1 MDLSG
6 KRIVVTGAAGGIGLA
21 MAKAAL
27 ERGAEHAVLV
37 DLDEERLAQAAAGIG
52 DRASAVAGDD
62 ADAALL
68 KRAFDAAG
76 QVDAFFAN
84 AGIGTGAG
92 LGERDD
98 WAATMRVNI
107 EAHVTAAQLL
117 IPRWLERGAG
127 LWVTTASAAG
137 VLTQIGDAPY
147 SVSKAAAVSFAEWL
161 AITYGDRGI
170 QVHCLAPMGVN
181 TNLLNAG
188 LDADSQSVNV
198 VAAAG
203 QILEPEDVAK
213 DVMDAIEANRF
224 MVLPHPEVAEYE
236 RRRAADRDRWLA
248 GMSRL
253 WSGLRERG
261 SV

>member
-37 DLDEERLAQAAAGIG
+37 DLDEERVEAAAAGIG
-52 DRASAVAGDD
+52 EQASAVAGDV

-68 KRAFDAAG
+68 KRAFDVSG
-76 QVDAFFAN
+76 RVDGFFAN

-92 LGERDD
+92 LGGADD

-117 IPRWLERGAG
+117 IPVWCERGEG

-203 QILEPEDVAK
+203 QILEPEEVAT

-224 MVLPHPEVAEYE
+224 MVLPHPEVAEF
-236 RRRAADRDRWLA
+236 RRRKVDDTDRWLA
-248 GMSRL
+248 GMRRL
-253 WSGLRERG
+253 QGAVPG
-261 SV
+261 A

>member
-21 MAKAAL
+21 LAKAGL

-37 DLDEERLAQAAAGIG
+37 DLDQERVERAVAGIG
-52 DRASAVAGDD
+52 EQASAVAGDV

-68 KRAFDAAG
+68 KRAFEAAG
-76 QVDAFFAN
+76 RVDGFFAN
-84 AGIGTGAG
+84 AGIGTGSG
-92 LGERDD
+92 LGDDDD
-98 WAATMRVNI
+98 WAPTMRVNI
-107 EAHVTAAQLL
+107 EAHVTAARLL
-117 IPRWLERGAG
+117 IPVWLQRGEG

-147 SVSKAAAVSFAEWL
+147 SVSKAAAVAFAEWL

-170 QVHCLAPMGVN
+170 QVHCLCPMGVN

-203 QILEPEDVAK
+203 RILEPEDVAGE
-213 DVMDAIEANRF
+213 VMGAIEANRF
-224 MVLPHPEVAEYE
+224 MVLPHPEVAEF
-236 RRRAADRDRWLA
+236 RRRKVADTDRWLA
-248 GMSRL
+248 GMRRL
-253 WSGLRERG
+253 QGAVPG
-261 SV
+261 A

>member
-1 MDLSG
+1 MDLTG

-37 DLDEERLAQAAAGIG
+37 DLDSERVAHAAEAIG
-52 DRASAVAGDD
+52 DQASAVAGDV

-68 KRAFDAAG
+68 KRAFEAAG
-76 QVDAFFAN
+76 RVDGFFAN
-84 AGIGTGAG
+84 AGIGTGGG
-92 LGERDD
+92 LGGQDD
-98 WAATMRVNI
+98 WAPTMRVNI
-107 EAHVTAAQLL
+107 EAHITAAQLL
-117 IPRWLERGAG
+117 VPTWLERGEG

-137 VLTQIGDAPY
+137 VLMQIGDAAY
-147 SVSKAAAVSFAEWL
+147 TVSKAAAVAFAEWL
-161 AITYGDRGI
+161 SVTYGDCGI

-203 QILEPEDVAK
+203 EILEPEDVANE
-213 DVMDAIEANRF
+213 VMAAIDANHF
-224 MVLPHPEVAEYE
+224 MVLPHPEVAEF
-236 RRRAADRDRWLA
+236 RRRKVADTDRWLA
-248 GMSRL
+248 GMRRL
-253 WSGLRERG
+253 QGNVPG
-261 SV
+261 V

>member
-1 MDLSG
+1 MELTG

-27 ERGAEHAVLV
+27 ERGAEHVVLV
-37 DLDEERLAQAAAGIG
+37 DLDEARVAQAAAEIG
-52 DRASAVAGDD
+52 ERASAVAGDV

-68 KRAFDAAG
+68 KRAFDTSG
-76 QVDAFFAN
+76 HVDGFFAN
-84 AGIGTGAG
+84 AGIGTGTG
-92 LGERDD
+92 LGDEAD
-98 WAATMRVNI
+98 WSSTMRVNI
-107 EAHVTAAQLL
+107 EAHVTAARLL
-117 IPRWLERGAG
+117 IPVWVQRGEG

-203 QILEPEDVAK
+203 EILEPEDVAK
-213 DVMDAIEANRF
+213 EVMDAIDANRF
-224 MVLPHPEVAEYE
+224 MVLPHPEVAEF
-236 RRRAADRDRWLA
+236 RRRKVADTDRWLA
-248 GMSRL
+248 GMRRL
-253 WSGLRERG
+253 QGAVPG
-261 SV
+261 A

>member
-1 MDLSG
+1 MELTG

-21 MAKAAL
+21 MARAAL

-37 DLDEERLAQAAAGIG
+37 DLDSERVAQAAAGIG
-52 DRASAVAGDD
+52 DRASAVAGDV

-76 QVDAFFAN
+76 RVDGFFAN
-84 AGIGTGAG
+84 AGIGTGGG
-92 LGERDD
+92 LGGRDD
-98 WAATMRVNI
+98 WDATMRVNI

-117 IPRWLERGAG
+117 IPVWVQRGEG

-147 SVSKAAAVSFAEWL
+147 SVSKAAAVAFAEWL

-203 QILEPEDVAK
+203 RILEPEEVAEH
-213 DVMDAIEANRF
+213 VIDAIAANRF
-224 MVLPHPEVAEYE
+224 MVLPHPEVAEF
-236 RRRAADRDRWLA
+236 RRRKVDDTDRWLA
-248 GMSRL
+248 GMRRL
-253 WSGLRERG
+253 QANVPGA
-261 SV
+261 

>member
-37 DLDEERLAQAAAGIG
+37 DLDEARVAQAAADIG
-52 DRASAVAGDD
+52 ERASAVPGDV

-68 KRAFDAAG
+68 KRAFDASG
-76 QVDAFFAN
+76 QVDGFFAN

-92 LGERDD
+92 LGADAD
-98 WAATMRVNI
+98 WSSTMRVNI
-107 EAHVTAAQLL
+107 DAHVTAAQLL
-117 IPRWLERGAG
+117 IPNWVERGVG

-147 SVSKAAAVSFAEWL
+147 SVSKAAAVALAEWL

-203 QILEPEDVAK
+203 EILEPEDVARE
-213 DVMDAIEANRF
+213 VMGAIEANRF
-224 MVLPHPEVAEYE
+224 MVLPHPEVAEF
-236 RRRAADRDRWLA
+236 RRRKVADTDRWLA
-248 GMSRL
+248 GMRRL
-253 WSGLRERG
+253 QGAVPG
-261 SV
+261 V

>member
-21 MAKAAL
+21 MARAAVQ
-27 ERGAEHAVLV
+27 RGAGHAVLV
-37 DLDEERLAQAAAGIG
+37 DLDSERVGQAAASIG
-52 DRASAVAGDD
+52 DRATPVAGDV

-68 KRAFDAAG
+68 KRAFG
-76 QVDAFFAN
+76 ESGHVDAFFAN

-92 LGERDD
+92 LGDTAD

-107 EAHVTAAQLL
+107 EAHITAAQLL
-117 IPRWLERGAG
+117 IPNWVERGEG

-147 SVSKAAAVSFAEWL
+147 AVSKAAAVAFAEWL
-161 AITYGDRGI
+161 SVTYGDRGI
-170 QVHCLAPMGVN
+170 QVHCLCPMGVN

-203 QILEPEDVAK
+203 RILEPDEVAEDVMA
-213 DVMDAIEANRF
+213 AIEADRF
-224 MVLPHPEVAEYE
+224 MVLPHPEVAEF
-236 RRRAADRDRWLA
+236 RRRKVDDADRWLA
-248 GMSRL
+248 GMRRL
-253 WSGLRERG
+253 QGNVPG
-261 SV
+261 A

>member
-37 DLDEERLAQAAAGIG
+37 DLDADRVEAAAAAIG
-52 DRASAVAGDD
+52 DRASAVAGDV

-68 KRAFDAAG
+68 KRAFETAG
-76 QVDAFFAN
+76 HVDAFFAN
-84 AGIGTGAG
+84 AGIGTGGG
-92 LGERDD
+92 LGDRDD

-117 IPRWLERGAG
+117 IPAWSERGEG

-147 SVSKAAAVSFAEWL
+147 SVSKAAAVAFAEWL

-203 QILEPEDVAK
+203 RIIEPEEVAEH
-213 DVMDAIEANRF
+213 VMDAITANRF
-224 MVLPHPEVAEYE
+224 MILPHAEVAEF
-236 RRRAADRDRWLA
+236 RRRKVDDTDRWLA
-248 GMSRL
+248 GMRRL
-253 WSGLRERG
+253 QSNVPG
-261 SV
+261 V

>member
-1 MDLSG
+1 MELTG

-27 ERGAEHAVLV
+27 EAGAAHAVLV
-37 DLDEERLAQAAAGIG
+37 DLDAERVQQAAATIG
-52 DRASAVAGDD
+52 DRASAVAGDV

-68 KRAFDAAG
+68 KRAFAAAG
-76 QVDAFFAN
+76 QVDGFFAN
-84 AGIGTGAG
+84 AGIGTGSW
-92 LGERDD
+92 LGSEDD
-98 WAATMRVNI
+98 WAQTMRVNI
-107 EAHVTAAQLL
+107 NAHVTAAQLL
-117 IPRWLERGAG
+117 IPHWVERGAG

-161 AITYGDRGI
+161 SITYGDKGI
-170 QVHCLAPMGVN
+170 QVHCLCPMGVN

-203 QILEPEDVAK
+203 RILEPDEVAG
-213 DVMDAIEANRF
+213 DVMAAIKSGTF
-224 MVLPHPEVAEYE
+224 MVLPHPEVAEF
-236 RRRAADRDRWLA
+236 RRRKVDDTDRWLA
-248 GMSRL
+248 GMRRL
-253 WSGLRERG
+253 QAAIPGA
-261 SV
+261 

>member
-1 MDLSG
+1 MNLSG
-6 KRIVVTGAAGGIGLA
+6 KRCVVTGAAGGIGLA
-21 MAKAAL
+21 LAKGLIEA
-27 ERGAEHAVLV
+27 GAGHVVLV
-37 DLDEERLAQAAAGIG
+37 DLDEERVARAAASIG
-52 DRASAVAGDD
+52 DQASAVAGDV

-68 KRAFDAAG
+68 KRAFEAAG
-76 QVDAFFAN
+76 RVDGFFAN

-92 LGERDD
+92 LGEEGD
-98 WAATMRVNI
+98 WASTMRVNI
-107 EAHVTAAQLL
+107 EAHVTAARLL
-117 IPRWLERGAG
+117 VPAWLERGEG

-170 QVHCLAPMGVN
+170 QVHCLCPMGVN

-203 QILEPEDVAK
+203 EILEPEDVAK
-213 DVMDAIEANRF
+213 DVLAAIDANQF
-224 MVLPHPEVAEYE
+224 MVLPHPEVAEF
-236 RRRAADRDRWLA
+236 RRRKVADTDRWLA
-248 GMSRL
+248 GMRRL
-253 WSGLRERG
+253 QGAVG
-261 SV
+261 GA

>member
-1 MDLSG
+1 MNLSG
-6 KRIVVTGAAGGIGLA
+6 KRCVVTGAAGGIGLA
-21 MAKAAL
+21 LAKGTL
-27 ERGAEHAVLV
+27 EAGADHVVLV
-37 DLDEERLAQAAAGIG
+37 DLDEARVARAAADIG
-52 DRASAVAGDD
+52 DQASAVAGDV

-68 KRAFDAAG
+68 KRAFEAAG
-76 QVDAFFAN
+76 RVDGFFAN

-92 LGERDD
+92 LGEDDD

-107 EAHVTAAQLL
+107 EAHVTAARLL
-117 IPRWLERGAG
+117 VPAWLQRGEG

-170 QVHCLAPMGVN
+170 QVHCLCPMGVN

-203 QILEPEDVAK
+203 EILEPEDVAK
-213 DVMDAIEANRF
+213 DVLAAIEANQF
-224 MVLPHPEVAEYE
+224 LVLPHPEVAEF
-236 RRRAADRDRWLA
+236 RRRKVADTDRWLA
-248 GMSRL
+248 GMRRL
-253 WSGLRERG
+253 QGAVG
-261 SV
+261 GA

>member
-37 DLDEERLAQAAAGIG
+37 DLDSERVEAAAAGIG
-52 DRASAVAGDD
+52 ERASAVAGDV

-68 KRAFDAAG
+68 KRAFDVSG
-76 QVDAFFAN
+76 TVDGFFAN

-92 LGERDD
+92 LGDAAD

-117 IPRWLERGAG
+117 IPAWCERGEG

-203 QILEPEDVAK
+203 QILEPEEVAN
-213 DVMDAIEANRF
+213 DVMDAIDANRF
-224 MVLPHPEVAEYE
+224 MVLPHPEVAEF
-236 RRRAADRDRWLA
+236 RRRKVDDTDRWLA
-248 GMSRL
+248 GMRRL
-253 WSGLRERG
+253 QGAVPG
-261 SV
+261 A

>member
-1 MDLSG
+1 MDLTG

-37 DLDEERLAQAAAGIG
+37 DLDSERVSQAADAIG
-52 DRASAVAGDD
+52 EQASAVAGDV

-68 KRAFDAAG
+68 KRAFEASG
-76 QVDAFFAN
+76 RVDGFFAN
-84 AGIGTGAG
+84 AGIGTGGG
-92 LGERDD
+92 LGSHDD
-98 WAATMRVNI
+98 WAPTMRVNI
-107 EAHVTAAQLL
+107 EAHITAAQLL
-117 IPRWLERGAG
+117 VPIWIERGEG

-137 VLTQIGDAPY
+137 VLMQIGDAAY
-147 SVSKAAAVSFAEWL
+147 TVSKAAAVAFAEWL
-161 AITYGDRGI
+161 SVTYGDRGI

-203 QILEPEDVAK
+203 EILEPEDVAK
-213 DVMDAIEANRF
+213 EVMAAIDANRF
-224 MVLPHPEVAEYE
+224 MVLPHPEVAEF
-236 RRRAADRDRWLA
+236 RRRKVADTDRWLA
-248 GMSRL
+248 GMRRL
-253 WSGLRERG
+253 QGNVPG
-261 SV
+261 V

>member
-1 MDLSG
+1 MDLTG

-21 MAKAAL
+21 IAKAAL

-37 DLDEERLAQAAAGIG
+37 DLDSERVSQAADAIG
-52 DRASAVAGDD
+52 EQASAVAGDV

-68 KRAFDAAG
+68 KRAFEASG
-76 QVDAFFAN
+76 RVDGFFAN
-84 AGIGTGAG
+84 AGIGTGGG
-92 LGERDD
+92 LGGHDD
-98 WAATMRVNI
+98 WAPTMRVNI

-117 IPRWLERGAG
+117 VPVWLERGEG

-137 VLTQIGDAPY
+137 VLMQIGDAAY
-147 SVSKAAAVSFAEWL
+147 TVSKAAAVAFAEWL
-161 AITYGDRGI
+161 SVTYGDRGI

-203 QILEPEDVAK
+203 EILEPEDVAK
-213 DVMDAIEANRF
+213 EVMAAIDNNQF
-224 MVLPHPEVAEYE
+224 MVLPHPEVAEF
-236 RRRAADRDRWLA
+236 RRRKVADTDRWLA
-248 GMSRL
+248 GMRRL
-253 WSGLRERG
+253 QGNVPG
-261 SV
+261 V

>member
-1 MDLSG
+1 MDLTG
-6 KRIVVTGAAGGIGLA
+6 RRCVVTGAAGGIGLA
-21 MAKAAL
+21 LAKAAL

-37 DLDEERLAQAAAGIG
+37 DLDEERVAAAAAALG
-52 DRASAVAGDD
+52 DQATPVAGDV

-76 QVDAFFAN
+76 RVDAFFAN
-84 AGIGTGAG
+84 AGIGTGSG
-92 LGERDD
+92 LGDEDA

-107 EAHVTAAQLL
+107 EAHVTAARLL
-117 IPRWLERGAG
+117 IPNWLERGEG

-147 SVSKAAAVSFAEWL
+147 AVSKAAAVAFAEWL
-161 AITYGDRGI
+161 AVTYGARGV

-203 QILEPEDVAK
+203 AILEPEDVARE
-213 DVMDAIEANRF
+213 VMDAIATGTF
-224 MVLPHPEVAEYE
+224 MVLPHPEVGEF
-236 RRRAADRDRWLA
+236 RRRKVADTDRWLA
-248 GMSRL
+248 GMRRL
-253 WSGLRERG
+253 QG
-261 SV
+261 SIPGA

>member
-6 KRIVVTGAAGGIGLA
+6 KRCVITGAAGGIGLA
-21 MAKAAL
+21 LAKAAL
-27 ERGAEHAVLV
+27 GAGAEHVVLV
-37 DLDEERLAQAAAGIG
+37 DLDAERVEQAAASIG
-52 DRASAVAGDD
+52 ERASAVAGDV

-68 KRAFDAAG
+68 KRAFEAAG
-76 QVDAFFAN
+76 RVDAFFAN
-84 AGIGTGAG
+84 AGIGTGSG
-92 LGERDD
+92 LGDD
-98 WAATMRVNI
+98 AAWAATMRVNI
-107 EAHVTAAQLL
+107 DAHVTAAQLL
-117 IPRWLERGAG
+117 MPSWLERGEG

-147 SVSKAAAVSFAEWL
+147 TVSKAAAVAFAEWL

-203 QILEPEDVAK
+203 SILEPDDVAAE
-213 DVMDAIEANRF
+213 VIGAIQANRF
-224 MVLPHPEVAEYE
+224 MVLPHPEVAEF
-236 RRRAADRDRWLA
+236 RRRKVADTDRWLA
-248 GMSRL
+248 GMRRL
-253 WSGLRERG
+253 QG
-261 SV
+261 SIPGA